1 MCGGPAGVRCCLA
14 CPSSLLDLPCGAA
27 CAVLLRA
34 GCSRP
39 WGRVGVP
46 PILGHTGGGVH
57 FPGPCGTRPGRVFG
71 VCVGWLWADLSDVWA
86 EELVQTNAVRYGV
99 ARTGSLLVGA
109 AHTRAVMRIITAHLC
124 DCECRCGRMCRAWAR
139 TSSCAY
145 RRLAL
150 LGGFDDLVPLSLGE
164 APLTGKSQGSGSLEA
179 QLSDCPAVRPRPQM
193 HPGGAHLLA
202 ALQERHRL
210 AGAFAAYPA
219 PYCATGSL
227 LGPRPKGALITSTTT
242 RP

>member
-1 MCGGPAGVRCCLA
+1 MLRLWLCGGSAGVRWCLA

-46 PILGHTGGGVH
+46 PILEHRGGGVH
-57 FPGPCGTRPGRVFG
+57 FPGPRETRQGRVFG
-71 VCVGWLWADLSDVWA
+71 VCLGWFWADLSDVWA
-86 EELVQTNAVRYGV
+86 MELVQTNAVRYGV
-99 ARTGSLLVGA
+99 AQTGSLLVGA
-109 AHTRAVMRIITAHLC
+109 THARAVTRIITAHLC
-124 DCECRCGRMCRAWAR
+124 DSVRERGRMCRVRAR

-150 LGGFDDLVPLSLGE
+150 LGGFNNLVPLSLGE
-164 APLTGKSQGSGSLEA
+164 ALPTCLHEDRLSTLFPIYLELTRVLDSGT
-179 QLSDCPAVRPRPQM
+179 C
-193 HPGGAHLLA
+193 
-202 ALQERHRL
+202 
-210 AGAFAAYPA
+210 
-219 PYCATGSL
+219 
-227 LGPRPKGALITSTTT
+227 T

>member
-1 MCGGPAGVRCCLA
+1 MCGGSAGVRWCLA
-14 CPSSLLDLPCGAA
+14 CPSSLLDPPCGAA

-46 PILGHTGGGVH
+46 PILGHAGGGVH
-57 FPGPCGTRPGRVFG
+57 FPGLFGTRPGRVFG
-71 VCVGWLWADLSDVWA
+71 VWSRRFWADLSDVWVGA
-86 EELVQTNAVRYGV
+86 LVQTNTVRNKL

-109 AHTRAVMRIITAHLC
+109 AHTRAVMRTITAHLC
-124 DCECRCGRMCRAWAR
+124 DCERGCGRMCRVRAR

-150 LGGFDDLVPLSLGE
+150 LGGFNNLVPLSLGE
-164 APLTGKSQGSGSLEA
+164 ALPTCLHEDRLSTLFPIYLELTRVLDSGT
-179 QLSDCPAVRPRPQM
+179 R
-193 HPGGAHLLA
+193 
-202 ALQERHRL
+202 
-210 AGAFAAYPA
+210 
-219 PYCATGSL
+219 
-227 LGPRPKGALITSTTT
+227 T